1 MREHCFTK
9 AVNIFYSKIVN
20 LAKPENVKGD
30 SKNVD
35 ELKKIIAE
43 LCDVINNGVHI
54 VPKYIKMNVS
64 DMRDKVL
71 G

>member
-1 MREHCFTK
+1 VF
-9 AVNIFYSKIVN
+9 
-20 LAKPENVKGD
+20 
-30 SKNVD
+30 D

-54 VPKYIKMNVS
+54 VPKYIKMNVN
-64 DMRDKVL
+64 DMRDKVF